1 MRKFSKKVFNKK
13 PPSNA
18 IRLNKFIANAGICS
32 RRAADTLIQGGK
44 ITVNS
49 QQITTL
55 GYQVKPKDVVK
66 YQNKVLKAEQLIHI
80 LLNKPKDFITTASDP
95 QKRKTVMQL
104 VKHACKERVYPV
116 GRLDR
121 NTTGLLLLT
130 NDGDLAKK
138 LSHPS
143 NNIKKVYQVD
153 LDKPMNAVD
162 FRKIQEGVTLEDG
175 VAQVDDLSIVSPDR
189 KCIGIEIHMGRN
201 RIVRRIIEHLGYQ
214 VVKLDRVMYAN
225 LTKKGLPRGKWRFL
239 AEKERRHLEYLS

>member
-1 MRKFSKKVFNKK
+1 M
-13 PPSNA
+13 
-18 IRLNKFIANAGICS
+18 RLNKFIVHAGICS
-32 RRAADTLIQGGK
+32 RRKADTLIQGGK
-44 ITVNS
+44 ITVNN

-55 GYQVKPKDVVK
+55 GYKVKPTDVVK
-66 YQNKVLKAEQLIHI
+66 YQNKVLKTEQLVHI

-104 VKHACKERVYPV
+104 VKHACKERVYPI

-130 NDGDLAKK
+130 NDGDLAKR

-153 LDKPMNAVD
+153 LDKPMKAAD
-162 FRKIQEGVTLEDG
+162 FKKIQEGITLEDG
-175 VAQVDDLSIVSPDR
+175 RTQVDDLAIVSPDR

-201 RIVRRIIEHLGYQ
+201 RIVRRIVEHLGYQ
-214 VVKLDRVMYAN
+214 VVKLDRVIYAN

-239 AEKERRHLEYLS
+239 TEKECRYLEGLS

>member
-1 MRKFSKKVFNKK
+1 MYKKQL
-13 PPSNA
+13 SNER
-18 IRLNKFIANAGICS
+18 RLNKFIASVGICS
-32 RRAADTLIQGGK
+32 RREADTLIQGGQ

-49 QQITTL
+49 QPITRL
-55 GYQVKPKDVVK
+55 GYKVKPTDVVK
-66 YQNKVLKAEQLIHI
+66 YQNKILKAEQLVHI
-80 LLNKPKDFITTASDP
+80 LLNKPKDFITTTSDP

-104 VKHACKERVYPV
+104 VKHACRERVYPV

-143 NNIKKVYQVD
+143 NTIKKVYQVV
-153 LDKPMNAVD
+153 LDKPMNAAD

-175 VAQVDDLSIVSPDR
+175 VAQVDELAMLSPGR
-189 KCIGIEIHMGRN
+189 KCIGLALHMGRN
-201 RIVRRIIEHLGYQ
+201 KIVRRIVEHLGYH
-214 VVKLDRVMYAN
+214 VVKLDRVAYAT

-239 AEKERRHLEYLS
+239 TEKERLHLEYLSRS